1 VFIKH
6 TNNEQQFKHQTTMKN
21 LIYTTTEINKNFR
34 IKVFGIDETG
44 KKVNKLMGVSG
55 AMRLV
60 GDIKIFNNL
69 LDRAFSSMDDVC
81 VCKLRRGVKVSF
93 YVK

>member
-1 VFIKH
+1 
-6 TNNEQQFKHQTTMKN
+6 MKN

>member
-1 VFIKH
+1 MK
-6 TNNEQQFKHQTTMKN
+6 KN

-69 LDRAFSSMDDVC
+69 LDRAFNSMDDVC

>member
-1 VFIKH
+1 
-6 TNNEQQFKHQTTMKN
+6 MKN
-21 LIYTTTEINKNFR
+21 LIYTTTEINRNFR

-69 LDRAFSSMDDVC
+69 LDRAFNCMDDVC

>member
-1 VFIKH
+1 MK
-6 TNNEQQFKHQTTMKN
+6 KN

-60 GDIKIFNNL
+60 GDTKIFNNL
-69 LDRAFSSMDDVC
+69 LDRAFNSMGDVC

>member
-1 VFIKH
+1 
-6 TNNEQQFKHQTTMKN
+6 MKN
-21 LIYTTTEINKNFR
+21 LIYTTMEINKNFR

-69 LDRAFSSMDDVC
+69 LDRAFNSMDDVC

>member
-1 VFIKH
+1 MK
-6 TNNEQQFKHQTTMKN
+6 KN
-21 LIYTTTEINKNFR
+21 LIYTTTEINKHFR

>member
-1 VFIKH
+1 
-6 TNNEQQFKHQTTMKN
+6 MKN

-69 LDRAFSSMDDVC
+69 LDRAFNSMDDVC
-81 VCKLRRGVKVSF
+81 VCKLRRGLKVSF

>member
-1 VFIKH
+1 
-6 TNNEQQFKHQTTMKN
+6 MKN

-69 LDRAFSSMDDVC
+69 LDRAFNSMGDVC

>member
-1 VFIKH
+1 M
-6 TNNEQQFKHQTTMKN
+6 TTM
-21 LIYTTTEINKNFR
+21 IYTTTEINKNFR
-34 IKVFGIDETG
+34 IKVFGLDETG

-60 GDIKIFNNL
+60 DDIKVWNNL
-69 LDRAFSSMDDVC
+69 LNRAFNSMEDVC
-81 VCKLRRGVKVSF
+81 VCKLRRGVKISF

>member
-1 VFIKH
+1 
-6 TNNEQQFKHQTTMKN
+6 MKN

-69 LDRAFSSMDDVC
+69 LDRAFNSMDDVC

>member
-1 VFIKH
+1 
-6 TNNEQQFKHQTTMKN
+6 MKN
-21 LIYTTTEINKNFR
+21 LIYTTAEINKNFR

-69 LDRAFSSMDDVC
+69 LDRAFNSMDDVC

>member
-1 VFIKH
+1 MK
-6 TNNEQQFKHQTTMKN
+6 KN

-69 LDRAFSSMDDVC
+69 LDRAFNSMDDVC
-81 VCKLRRGVKVSF
+81 VCKLRRGLKVSF

>member
-1 VFIKH
+1 
-6 TNNEQQFKHQTTMKN
+6 MKN
-21 LIYTTTEINKNFR
+21 LVYTTTEINKNFR

-69 LDRAFSSMDDVC
+69 LDRAFNSMGDVC
-81 VCKLRRGVKVSF
+81 VCKLRRGLKVSF

>member
-1 VFIKH
+1 
-6 TNNEQQFKHQTTMKN
+6 MKN

-69 LDRAFSSMDDVC
+69 LDRAFNCMDDVC

>member
-1 VFIKH
+1 
-6 TNNEQQFKHQTTMKN
+6 MKN
-21 LIYTTTEINKNFR
+21 LIYTTTEINRNFR

-69 LDRAFSSMDDVC
+69 LDRAFNSMDDVC

>member
-1 VFIKH
+1 
-6 TNNEQQFKHQTTMKN
+6 MKN
-21 LIYTTTEINKNFR
+21 LIYTTTEINRNFR

-69 LDRAFSSMDDVC
+69 LDRAFNCMDDVC
-81 VCKLRRGVKVSF
+81 VCKLRRGLKVSF

>member
-1 VFIKH
+1 
-6 TNNEQQFKHQTTMKN
+6 MKN
-21 LIYTTTEINKNFR
+21 LIYTTTEINRNFR

>member
-1 VFIKH
+1 
-6 TNNEQQFKHQTTMKN
+6 MKN
-21 LIYTTTEINKNFR
+21 LLYTTTEINKNFR

-69 LDRAFSSMDDVC
+69 LDRAFNSMDDVC

>member
-1 VFIKH
+1 
-6 TNNEQQFKHQTTMKN
+6 MKN

-55 AMRLV
+55 AMKLV